1 MTSSDK
7 LFALRS
13 IMAANNL
20 EAYIVSSND
29 QHLSEYIAECWKF
42 REWLTGFTGSAG
54 ILVVLEEE
62 AGLWTDSR
70 YFLQAEKE
78 LDGSHITLFRS
89 EEPGVP
95 TPIEWISNILDSGA
109 TVGLDGRTFSIDD
122 VRQYA
127 KDLRKANLRLD
138 ANQFLIDEIWTTRPP
153 MPESSIYDYPVEFAG
168 TPRSK
173 KIQQFRRLMQKNNVT
188 HFITSSLDEI
198 AWVLNLRGND
208 IPYNPVFHA
217 FLIIGEETAHLFTN
231 PHKLTS
237 ALGQKLAKDDIK
249 ISLYDDFYSTI
260 KELNARDYHIYIDPK
275 RTNAST
281 FAAIPQNVQKSEGL
295 SLIALPK
302 ACKTQQEL
310 AALEEAML
318 KDGVA
323 MVQWWH
329 WLEENIGK
337 TVLSEVDVALKAKE
351 FRALQP
357 DFKSESFKT
366 IAGYGSNGAIVHYS
380 AKSDDCATLQPKSF
394 LLFDSGAQYL
404 QGTTDL
410 TRTIALGELSE
421 QEKTDYTLVLKGH
434 IALAQARF
442 PVGTKGYQLDIL
454 ARLPLWQNA
463 LNYGHG
469 TGHGVGSFLNVH
481 EGPHGISPKENSIV
495 LQKGMIT
502 SNEPGLYRAGQ
513 YGIRIE
519 NLMTIEEN
527 TQSEFGTFLKFKTL
541 TLCPIDITPIIKVLL
556 TKEERKWLNDY
567 HQMVLER
574 LMPMLPTSYHDFI
587 TAKCKAL

>member
-1 MTSSDK
+1 
-7 LFALRS
+7 
-13 IMAANNL
+13 MAANNL

-42 REWLTGFTGSAG
+42 REWLSGFTGSAG
-54 ILVVLEEE
+54 TLVVLEEE

-95 TPIEWISNILDSGA
+95 TPMEWLSNMLDSGL
-109 TVGLDGRTFSIDD
+109 TVGLDGRTFCIDD
-122 VRQYA
+122 VRLYA
-127 KDLRKANLRLD
+127 KELRKNNIRLD
-138 ANQFLIDEIWTTRPP
+138 ANQFLIDEIWTTRPL

-173 KIQQFRRLMQKNNVT
+173 KIQQIRRLMQKNNVT

-198 AWVLNLRGND
+198 AWILNLRGND

-217 FLIIGEETAHLFTN
+217 FLIIGEETTHLFTN

-237 ALGQKLAKDDIK
+237 ALGKILAKDDIK
-249 ISLYDDFYSTI
+249 ISLYDDFYSTL
-260 KELNARDYHIYIDPK
+260 KDLNARDHHIYIDPK

-310 AALEEAML
+310 TALDEAML

-337 TVLSEVDVALKAKE
+337 TVLTEIDVASKAKE
-351 FRALQP
+351 FRALLAN
-357 DFKSESFKT
+357 FKSESFKT
-366 IAGYGSNGAIVHYS
+366 IAGYASNGAIVHYS
-380 AKSDDCATLQPKSF
+380 AKNNDCATLQPKSF

-410 TRTIALGELSE
+410 TRTIALGELSQ
-421 QEKTDYTLVLKGH
+421 QEKIDYTLVLKGH
-434 IALAQARF
+434 IALAQACF
-442 PVGTKGYQLDIL
+442 PEGTKGYQLDIL

-463 LNYGHG
+463 MNYGHG

-481 EGPHGISPKENSIV
+481 EGPHGISPKENSIA

-502 SNEPGLYRAGQ
+502 SNEPGLYKADQ

-527 TQSEFGTFLKFKTL
+527 TKSEFGTFLKFRTL
-541 TLCPIDITPIIKVLL
+541 TLCPIDTKPIDIKLL
-556 TKEERKWLNDY
+556 TQGEIDWLNEY
-567 HQMVLER
+567 HQTVLEK
-574 LMPMLPTSYHDFI
+574 LSPYLTESLQSWLI
-587 TAKCKAL
+587 QKTKLL